1 MEEGLILRP
10 MTRVDV
16 SRVYEIECACFRS
29 PWSKNALAGE
39 LRNSVANYLVL
50 EKDGLIVGYAGM
62 WVLFDEAHI
71 TNVAVMADHRK
82 QGYGELIMR
91 GMMDLA
97 LDKGATQMT
106 LEVREHNV
114 VAQRLYARLDFVQ
127 NGFRPRYYDDT
138 GEGALLL
145 WNRNI
150 EETLLK
156 PPTGKPTEKQE
167 GNSPEKALQSAP

>member
-1 MEEGLILRP
+1 MNGEALILRP
-10 MTRVDV
+10 MTRGDV
-16 SRVYEIECACFRS
+16 NRVYEIECACFRS
-29 PWSKNALAGE
+29 PWSKNALEGE

-82 QGYGELIMR
+82 KGYGEIIMR
-91 GMMDLA
+91 GMMELA
-97 LDKGATQMT
+97 LEKGATQMT
-106 LEVREHNV
+106 LEVRENNF

-138 GEGALLL
+138 GEGALLM
-145 WNRNI
+145 WNRDVQK
-150 EETLLK
+150 TLD
-156 PPTGKPTEKQE
+156 EKKGQAAE
-167 GNSPEKALQSAP
+167 GNSAEKSLQSAL

>member
-1 MEEGLILRP
+1 MNGDQLILRP
-10 MTRVDV
+10 MTRGDV
-16 SRVYEIECACFRS
+16 NRVYEIECACFRS

-71 TNVAVMADHRK
+71 TNVAVMADQRK
-82 QGYGELIMR
+82 QGYGEIIMR
-91 GMMDLA
+91 GMMALA
-97 LDKGATQMT
+97 LEKGATQMT
-106 LEVREHNV
+106 LEVRENNF
-114 VAQRLYARLDFVQ
+114 VAQRLYGRLDFVQ

-138 GEGALLL
+138 GEGALLM

-150 EETLLK
+150 EETLRSGTGRN
-156 PPTGKPTEKQE
+156 PPAAKE
-167 GNSPEKALQSAP
+167 GI